1 MAIPDYQTLMLPLLK
16 QAAVSDVSV
25 PEIRDSIANKFE
37 LTSEEREQLL
47 KSGTQRVI
55 DNRLHWARIYL
66 AKAGLLINPKRG
78 RFVATELGK
87 ALLAQNL
94 PRIDNSVLSQYPS
107 FVEFVSGRASSS
119 EENVNNQKSAIVTVQ
134 ADETP
139 EEQIDSAFNALQ
151 AALRSDLIQR
161 VLQNSPTFFEKVI
174 VDLLVAMGYGG
185 SRSDA
190 ATQLGGSS
198 DGGVDGVIN
207 EDPLGLDRVYVQA
220 KRYSEKNNVGRPEV
234 QAFVGSLVGLGASK
248 GVFVTTSEFSTQ
260 AKDFVQRLPQ
270 RIVLIGGK
278 QLADLMIE
286 HEVGVRTN
294 RKLAFKRIDEDFF
307 SDEV

>member
-16 QAAVSDVSV
+16 RAAVGDVSV
-25 PEIRDSIANKFE
+25 PEIRNSIADEFA

-66 AKAGLLINPKRG
+66 AKAGPLVNPRRG
-78 RFVATELGK
+78 RFIATELGK
-87 ALLAQNL
+87 ALLAQNP
-94 PRIDNSVLSQYPS
+94 PRIDNAVLSQYPS
-107 FVEFVSGRASSS
+107 FVDFVSGRASSS
-119 EENVNNQKSAIVTVQ
+119 EESADNQKGAIDIVQ
-134 ADETP
+134 ADSTP

-151 AALRSDLIQR
+151 VTLRSDVIQR
-161 VLQNSPTFFEKVI
+161 VLQNSPTFFERVI

-185 SRSDA
+185 SRNDA

-248 GVFVTTSEFSTQ
+248 GVFVTTSEFSAQ

-270 RIVLIGGK
+270 RIVLIDGK

-286 HEVGVRTN
+286 HEVGVRTS

-307 SDEV
+307 LDE